1 MQHIVTEKT
10 IDDFLNHLKNIDAS
24 QATIQSYHSDLKK
37 FKCWFPE
44 VSLESIG
51 PLDIAEFKRHLQKRG
66 QKPATINRALATL
79 STFFDWVVEKGL
91 IDNNPASNVKYVKEV
106 KTAPKSLSRREQ
118 MALMRAVNQ
127 SGKIRDI
134 AIITFLLHTGLRVS
148 EMCRLTVA
156 DITIKERSGSVTVI
170 GKGNKQRVV
179 PLNVTVRNA
188 LVEWL
193 NVRGYE
199 PGPLFISQKG
209 GRLSTRSVERLVKK
223 YAYHAHLEDVT
234 PHILRHTF
242 CKSLI
247 DAGVSI
253 DRVADLAGHE
263 SLDTTA
269 RYTRPTQMD
278 LQNAVEKLAWE

>member
-1 MQHIVTEKT
+1 VTET
-10 IDDFLNHLKNIDAS
+10 IINDFLNHLKNIDAS
-24 QATIQSYHSDLKK
+24 KSTVQSYHSDLKK
-37 FKCWFPE
+37 FKRWSPE
-44 VSLESIG
+44 TPLESIG
-51 PLDIAEFKRHLQKRG
+51 PLDVAEYKRHLQKRG

-79 STFFDWVVEKGL
+79 STFFDWAVEKGL
-91 IDNNPASNVKYVKEV
+91 IENNPASNVKYVKEV

-118 MALMRAVNQ
+118 LALMRAVNQ
-127 SGKIRDI
+127 SGKVRDI
-134 AIITFLLHTGLRVS
+134 AIITLLLHTGLRVS
-148 EMCRLTVA
+148 EMCRLTMDSIV
-156 DITIKERSGSVTVI
+156 IKKRSGSVTVI

-193 NVRGYE
+193 NVRGHK
-199 PGPLFISQKG
+199 PGPLFLSQKG
-209 GRLSTRSVERLVKK
+209 GGLSPRSVERLVKK
-223 YAYHAHLEDVT
+223 YAYHARLDEVT

-247 DAGVSI
+247 DARVSI

-278 LQNAVEKLAWE
+278 LQKAVEKLAWE

>member
-1 MQHIVTEKT
+1 MTETIVN
-10 IDDFLNHLKNIDAS
+10 DFLKHLKNIDVS
-24 QATIQSYHSDLKK
+24 KSTVQSYHSDLKK
-37 FKCWFPE
+37 FKRWSPE
-44 VSLESIG
+44 APLESIG

-79 STFFDWVVEKGL
+79 STFFDWAVEKGL
-91 IDNNPASNVKYVKEV
+91 IENNPASNVKYVKEV

-118 MALMRAVNQ
+118 LSLMRAVNR
-127 SGKIRDI
+127 SGKVRDI
-134 AIITFLLHTGLRVS
+134 AIITLLLHTGLRVS
-148 EMCRLTVA
+148 EMCRLKMTDV
-156 DITIKERSGSVTVI
+156 IIKERSGSVTVI
-170 GKGNKQRVV
+170 GKGDKQRVV
-179 PLNVTVRNA
+179 PLNVTARNA
-188 LVEWL
+188 LAEWF

-209 GRLSTRSVERLVKK
+209 GRLSPRSVERLVKK
-223 YAYHAHLEDVT
+223 YAYHARLDKVT

-269 RYTRPTQMD
+269 KYTRPTQMD
-278 LQNAVEKLAWE
+278 LQKAVEKLAWE